1 MMKSKVKDIIVTFL
15 IFAIVA
21 SAVALA
27 TRILFAIVPI
37 QGSSMHPTVED
48 GESVFILKVGN
59 FDRGDIVVIENS
71 TDDGKKQRL
80 IKRIIALEGD
90 TVETRTVDGK
100 ERYFVNDEMLD
111 EPYVNNGATA
121 KGRQPRVTVP
131 EGCFYY
137 LGDNRLVSA
146 DSYSPSASGVK
157 MGELDHIIGKVLF
170 CGNFKKFEFSGV

>member
-1 MMKSKVKDIIVTFL
+1 MKSKVRDIIITVL

-27 TRILFAIVPI
+27 TRILFAIIPI

-48 GESVFILKVGN
+48 GESVFIIKVGS
-59 FDRGDIVVIENS
+59 FGRGDVVVIENQLE
-71 TDDGKKQRL
+71 DGEAQRL
-80 IKRIIALEGD
+80 LKRIIAVEGD
-90 TVETRTVDGK
+90 TVETRNVDGK
-100 ERYFVNDEMLD
+100 ERYFVNGEMLD
-111 EPYVNNGATA
+111 EPYVNNGACA

-157 MGELDHIIGKVLF
+157 MGVMSHILGKVLF
-170 CGNFKKFEFSGV
+170 CADFEKFEFSGV